1 MNHAQTSRDEPVAPA
16 PKRPW
21 YRKLGMQ
28 VLASLVLG
36 IVAGLLFPKFGTQ
49 MKILGDVFLAL
60 IKAGVAPLVFLTIV
74 HGIASAG
81 DVKSAGRVG
90 WRAIVYFE
98 VVSTIA
104 LAFGLFAGNLLQTG
118 QGMTSVAVG
127 KVPVAAA
134 KAAPQGFTEFVMH
147 LVPDNFIGAFAKG
160 ELLQV
165 VVLAVMVGIGILA
178 IPEGRRTRI
187 NDGLDQISEVLFS
200 FINLVMRLAPLG
212 TFGAIAFAVGSN
224 GTAVLVALAQ
234 LVLSFYAVVVL
245 FIVVV
250 MGIVAKLAGFSMWRF
265 MRYIKDEILIVLGTA
280 SSESAL
286 PRLLTWLREADG
298 RSRAA
303 DRLCVQSRRD
313 VDLHGDGRDVH
324 RARVQRAAHVRASDG
339 DPAADA
345 VDVERRRDGIGRIVR
360 GVRGDG
366 DIDGAAAG
374 GGARADLWRLP
385 LHVDGDRHV
394 QYDRQ
399 QPGHGRRCEM
409 VWYVRR
415 DGRPAPPL
423 PGTLSGNSAC
433 RCEARRWQPAAR
445 RFRRRESA
453 SARDPAQARRSVASM
468 LGERAHRFY
477 GCVVESMF
485 SPDAAFD
492 VAIHIDG
499 TVRFSSRWRT
509 TSWVTLNRSSS
520 RFGSG
525 GWVQISANRRC
536 RRAAPPH
543 IYVILRS
550 PAYVVIRL

>member
-1 MNHAQTSRDEPVAPA
+1 MNHAQTSRDEPIAPA
-16 PKRPW
+16 PTRPW

-49 MKILGDVFLAL
+49 LKILGDVFLAL

-104 LAFGLFAGNLLQTG
+104 LAFGLLAGNLLQTG
-118 QGMTSVAVG
+118 HGMTSVAVG

-178 IPEGRRTRI
+178 IPEGRRARI

-200 FINLVMRLAPLG
+200 FINLVMKLAPLG

-286 PRLLTWLREADG
+286 PRLLIKLERLGCAKQTVGLVLPTGYAFNLDG
-298 RSRAA
+298 TSIFMAMG
-303 DRLCVQSRRD
+303 VMFI
-313 VDLHGDGRDVH
+313 
-324 RARVQRAAHVRASDG
+324 AHAYNV
-339 DPAADA
+339 PLTF
-345 VDVERRRDGIGRIVR
+345 EHQMGILLLMLLTSK
-360 GVRGDG
+360 
-366 DIDGAAAG
+366 GAATVSG
-374 GGARADLWRLP
+374 GSFVVFAATVTSTGLLPVEGLALIFGVYRFMSMAIATCNTIGNSLATVVVAKWSDTFDETVARRHLYPERYPVTARADAKFDDGNLLP
-385 LHVDGDRHV
+385 QDSDDVNPHSPRI
-394 QYDRQ
+394 
-399 QPGHGRRCEM
+399 
-409 VWYVRR
+409 
-415 DGRPAPPL
+415 PL
-423 PGTLSGNSAC
+423 K
-433 RCEARRWQPAAR
+433 R
-445 RFRRRESA
+445 
-453 SARDPAQARRSVASM
+453 
-468 LGERAHRFY
+468 
-477 GCVVESMF
+477 
-485 SPDAAFD
+485 
-492 VAIHIDG
+492 
-499 TVRFSSRWRT
+499 
-509 TSWVTLNRSSS
+509 
-520 RFGSG
+520 G
-525 GWVQISANRRC
+525 G
-536 RRAAPPH
+536 
-543 IYVILRS
+543 L
-550 PAYVVIRL
+550 